1 MTERSPG
8 ERMERSR
15 VTDGNPN
22 PATPGAFAAIAPAKR
37 LPLAGI
43 RIADLSAVWAGPYAT
58 RLLADMGAE
67 VIKVES
73 AGSPDLLR
81 TLGLQPPGTEQPYNR
96 SAYFNHNNRNKYGCS
111 IDLAA
116 VGGKDLFLDL
126 VKVTDVVI
134 ENFRADVLD
143 KLGLSYEVL
152 RAIRPDTILISMPG
166 HGKTGP
172 EAGHIAYGT
181 NVEQL
186 AGLASITGYEG
197 GEPHKSGISYGDPV
211 SGTVAAGAIMTA
223 LLYRRRTGKGQF
235 IDLAQREALTT
246 LIGEFV
252 VHYSM
257 TRRLPR
263 PSGNSHPAWA
273 PHDAFP
279 CAGDDQWLTIAVRDD
294 AEFVALCGVIGRPDL
309 ALDPRFSDGFGRYRN
324 RSVLNEPISAWT
336 SQHSPLDAAIAL
348 QDAEVPAGPVESYK
362 QLLDDDLQL
371 RARGFFEDVTHPEAG
386 TWRMERPVWR
396 FSDAPAHVRINA
408 PSFAEHNDF
417 VFRSLLGLLDRQV
430 TALTASRVIG
440 EIPDTSVHGR

>member
-1 MTERSPG
+1 MMERSPDD
-8 ERMERSR
+8 RMERQP
-15 VTDGNPN
+15 VANGDLN
-22 PATPGAFAAIAPAKR
+22 PGAAGADAAIAPAKR

-81 TLGLQPPGTEQPYNR
+81 TLGLQPPGTERPYNR

-116 VGGKDLFLDL
+116 PGGKELFLDL
-126 VKVTDVVI
+126 VKVSDIVI

-143 KLGLSYEVL
+143 NLGLGYDVL
-152 RAIRPDTILISMPG
+152 RAVRPDIILISMPG

-172 EAGHIAYGT
+172 EARHVAYGT

-186 AGLASITGYEG
+186 AGLVSITGYEG
-197 GEPHKSGISYGDPV
+197 GEPHKSGVSYGDPV
-211 SGTVAAGAIMTA
+211 SGTAAAGAIMTA
-223 LLYRRRTGKGQF
+223 LLYRRRTGNGQF

-246 LIGEFV
+246 LLGEFV
-252 VHYSM
+252 VHYGM

-273 PHDAFP
+273 PHGAFP

-294 AEFVALCGVIGRPDL
+294 AEFASLCGVIDRPDL
-309 ALDPRFSDGFGRYRN
+309 AQDPRFADALSRFRN
-324 RSVLNEPISAWT
+324 RSELDEPISVWT
-336 SQHSPLDAAIAL
+336 SQHEPLEAAAAL
-348 QDAEVPAGPVESYK
+348 QSAGVPAGAVESYRH
-362 QLLDDDLQL
+362 LLDDDPQL
-371 RARGFFEDVTHPEAG
+371 RARGFFEEVTHPEAG

-396 FSDAPAHVRINA
+396 FSDAPAHVRING

-417 VFRSLLGLLDRQV
+417 VFQSLLGLEDREI
-430 TALTASRVIG
+430 TALTASGAVG
-440 EIPDTSVHGR
+440 EHPDTAVHGR